1 MNRSELT
8 KELRALW
15 RLSVPLAIASAGQ
28 SLMAVVGSA
37 VAGRAGAA
45 PLGGVGLG
53 NTVFMVGS
61 VFGMGL
67 IMGLDALV
75 AQAIGAGDR
84 ARARRLAWKG
94 TAFAGAAGLAIAAV
108 LAVAPLGFGAAG
120 VDAAVAPEAARYLAW
135 RALSMPSLLAF
146 FAVRAWL
153 QALGRTRPLVSA
165 TLVANL
171 ANLALAVPLA
181 LGGAALPAWCGP
193 LRALPAF
200 GAAGAGAAA
209 TVATALQAALV
220 LVALRNEGKSEP
232 GGAPRRG
239 ELRGALRVGL
249 PIAFHFTVEMG
260 LFTLVGFLAARLGE
274 LPMAAHQVALTL
286 VTVSFT
292 LVVGVGTAG
301 SVRVGHAIGAGDA
314 PAVRRAGLVTFGSG
328 AGVMACSALCL
339 LLFPGP
345 LARLVSSD
353 PAVVAAA
360 GPLLGVAAVFQV
372 FDGIQAVGA
381 GLLRGA
387 GDTRFTFLANVAGHY
402 LVGLPVTVGLGV
414 LAGRGVVGLWWGL
427 CAGLVTVAVVTVARF
442 RALSARPIAPLA

>member
-1 MNRSELT
+1 MNRTDLLE
-8 KELRALW
+8 ELRALG
-15 RLSVPLAIASAGQ
+15 RLALPLAIASAGQ
-28 SLMAVVGSA
+28 SFMAVVSSA
-37 VAGRAGAA
+37 VAGRVGAA
-45 PLGGVGLG
+45 ALGGVGLG

-61 VFGMGL
+61 VFGTGL
-67 IMGLDALV
+67 VMGLDALI
-75 AQAIGAGDR
+75 AQAVGAGDR
-84 ARARRLAWKG
+84 ARAARLARKG
-94 TAFAGAAGLAIAAV
+94 TLFALASGLVLAGALA
-108 LAVAPLGFGAAG
+108 LAPLAFLPAG
-120 VDAAVAPEAARYLAW
+120 IDAAVAPEAARYLRW
-135 RALSMPSLLAF
+135 RALGMPPLLAF

-153 QALGRTRPLVSA
+153 QALGRTRALVTSTVA
-165 TLVANL
+165 ANL

-181 LGGAALPAWCGP
+181 LGGGALPGWCGP
-193 LRALPAF
+193 LRALPAY

-209 TVATALQAALV
+209 TAASALQAGLMLLALCG
-220 LVALRNEGKSEP
+220 AAP
-232 GGAPRRG
+232 GGGPPRRG
-239 ELRGALRVGL
+239 ELRGALRIGV

-260 LFTLVGFLAARLGE
+260 LFTLVGFLAGRLGE

-314 PAVRRAGLVTFGSG
+314 PGVRRAGLATFASG
-328 AGVMACSALCL
+328 AAVMTCSALL
-339 LLFPGP
+339 ISLFPRF
-345 LARLVSSD
+345 LARLVTSD
-353 PAVVAAA
+353 PAVIAAA
-360 GPLLGVAAVFQV
+360 VPLLGVAAVFQV

-427 CAGLVTVAVVTVARF
+427 CAGLVTVALAMVARF
-442 RALSARPIAPLA
+442 RALSARPIAPLH

>member
-1 MNRSELT
+1 MDRTELA

-15 RLSVPLAIASAGQ
+15 RLALPLAVASAGQ

-45 PLGGVGLG
+45 ALGGVGLG

-67 IMGLDALV
+67 VMGLDALV
-75 AQAIGAGDR
+75 AQAIGAGDP
-84 ARARRLAWKG
+84 ARARRLARKG
-94 TAFAGAAGLAIAAV
+94 TAFALAAGLV
-108 LAVAPLGFGAAG
+108 LAGALALAPLAFGLTG
-120 VDAAVAPEAARYLAW
+120 IDPAVAPEATRYLRW
-135 RALSMPSLLAF
+135 RALGMPAVLAF

-153 QALGRTRPLVSA
+153 QALGRTRPLVTSTVA
-165 TLVANL
+165 ANL

-181 LGGAALPAWCGP
+181 LGGGALPAWCGP

-209 TVATALQAALV
+209 TLASALQAGLM
-220 LVALRNEGKSEP
+220 LLALRDRDGRLDA
-232 GGAPRRG
+232 APRRG
-239 ELRGALRVGL
+239 ELRAALRIGV

-260 LFTLVGFLAARLGE
+260 LFTLVGFLAGRLGE

-292 LVVGVGTAG
+292 VVVGVGSAG

-314 PAVRRAGLVTFGSG
+314 PAVRRAGFATFASG
-328 AGVMACSALCL
+328 AAVMACSALCIF
-339 LLFPGP
+339 LFPRA
-345 LARLVSSD
+345 LSRLVTSD
-353 PAVVAAA
+353 AAVVAAA
-360 GPLLGVAAVFQV
+360 APLLAVAAVFQV
-372 FDGIQAVGA
+372 FDGVQAVGA

-414 LAGRGVVGLWWGL
+414 LAARGVVGLWWGL
-427 CAGLVTVAVVTVARF
+427 CAGLVTVAVAMLLRF
-442 RALSARPIAPLA
+442 RALSARPIAPLH